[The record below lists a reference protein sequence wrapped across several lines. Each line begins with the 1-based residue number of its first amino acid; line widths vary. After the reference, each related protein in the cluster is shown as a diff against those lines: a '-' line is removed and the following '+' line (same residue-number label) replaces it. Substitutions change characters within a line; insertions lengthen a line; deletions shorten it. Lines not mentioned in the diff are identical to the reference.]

1 MAMGKPRAVLVAF
14 ALLAVLDRGLVRAN
28 FYDECD
34 VTWGPQNTAIWGSG
48 ENLALSLDS
57 DHIGSAI
64 RTKKQF
70 LFGSVEMEI
79 QLVPDNSA
87 GTVAAYYTSSLG
99 DYHDEIDYEFLGNE
113 TGQPYTIHTNVFG
126 KGQGNKE
133 VQFKPW
139 FDRPRITTTT
149 PSSGAQLRLW
159 FIDQI
164 PIRVY
169 RNYESAGAPFP
180 TNQPMRMYSSL
191 WNADDWACQGGRVKT
206 DWSKAP
212 FVAKYRNLKLDVCEC
227 ESADSISQ
235 CYSSSNWYNGWQY
248 SKLTA
253 AQLGQ
258 MNWVQQNYKIYDYC
272 TDYKRFNGQMPVE
285 CSLPQY

>member
-14 ALLAVLDRGLVRAN
+14 ALLVVLDRGLVRAN

-87 GTVAAYYTSSLG
+87 GTVTAYY
-99 DYHDEIDYEFLGNE
+99 
-113 TGQPYTIHTNVFG
+113 
-126 KGQGNKE
+126 
-133 VQFKPW
+133 
-139 FDRPRITTTT
+139 
-149 PSSGAQLRLW
+149 
-159 FIDQI
+159 I

-272 TDYKRFNGQMPVE
+272 TDYKRFNGQMAVE